1 MGLKIVPL
9 KRSHNKKSFQCGKEL
24 LDNYI
29 QKLARQDIDRDLS
42 ACFVLII
49 ENKDNIIGYY
59 TLSANSISRDD
70 FPKSISKSLPPAYQ
84 NLPTILLGRLAI
96 DKSFQGKGYGE
107 VLLVNALNR
116 CIKTSENLGALA
128 VVVDPIDENAINFYI
143 KYGFIM
149 LPGSQKMFITIK
161 TIEDSL

>member
-1 MGLKIVPL
+1 
-9 KRSHNKKSFQCGKEL
+9 
-24 LDNYI
+24 
-29 QKLARQDIDRDLS
+29 
-42 ACFVLII
+42 
-49 ENKDNIIGYY
+49 
-59 TLSANSISRDD
+59 
-70 FPKSISKSLPPAYQ
+70 Q